1 MARGTNLQ
9 RVKDLQS
16 AIRRAKPDDKLS
28 LTELAMIWGVT
39 KGAFVNVRQK
49 MMGFPAGEQGP
60 GNSTLYPATPA
71 LKIMLDYETRADEE
85 ERERQSRAAAI
96 MGLDRKGPGRRKK
109 AEVFLPPSELL
120 KLSRL
125 RAEIEERERN
135 QGEYVP
141 RSDVRA
147 TAARVYALLSE
158 HLGQLELRVDPNG
171 LLPAETRNRIGEN
184 GRKAL
189 LAIHSELSDMLG
201 GDVDHGPSGTET
213 ARGAARRT
221 GAASPRRKRK
231 TGVRKPA

>member
-1 MARGTNLQ
+1 MARGTNLT
-9 RVKDLQS
+9 RVKDLQA
-16 AIRRAKPDDKLS
+16 AIRRAKKGDALS
-28 LTELAMIWGVT
+28 LTELAMIWGVS

-49 MMGFPAGEQGP
+49 MVGFPAGEQGP
-60 GNSTLYPATPA
+60 GNSILYPAAEA

-96 MGLDRKGPGRRKK
+96 MGLNRKNGRRPK

-135 QGEYVP
+135 QGEFVP
-141 RSDVRA
+141 RSDVRS
-147 TAARVYALLSE
+147 TAARIYAVLSE

-171 LLPAETRNRIGEN
+171 LLPAETRNRIGAE

-201 GDVDHGPSGTET
+201 ADVDHGPGRTET
-213 ARGAARRT
+213 ARGPAGKPRAAP
-221 GAASPRRKRK
+221 ARRKRK
-231 TGVRKPA
+231 ERVRQPA